1 LFLWYS
7 VEIFASIRRT
17 GVSKRALLV
26 IIGALVL
33 AACSGVTGPSRT
45 FVKGDELAYY
55 DFSQN
60 GTFEEGTYGDGAARL
75 TIQDGAY
82 NIKIASGDSTLW
94 YGQWGKPVDNVII
107 DVDARQLTESTNT
120 VYGVI
125 CRARGQVGI
134 TAADVDP
141 QLAALAA
148 ENSNVP
154 LLQPGTPE
162 ATAPETAEATLEST
176 TEAAAEGT
184 AESTLEATAD
194 VTEAATVEPTAAPTA
209 TPAPMQAATS
219 EATAEAS
226 APSALNLNNGDGYLF
241 LVGGSGRFA
250 IMRSRGRSV
259 TPLVNWTS
267 TDKVNKGA
275 ASNRIRAVCFNNYLA
290 LYVNDSFLGEA
301 TDDTY
306 TRGQV
311 GLVAAGGSRL
321 GEEVNFDNL
330 TVSSAT
336 SS

>member
-1 LFLWYS
+1 
-7 VEIFASIRRT
+7 
-17 GVSKRALLV
+17 VSKRALFMV
-26 IIGALVL
+26 MGALVL

-45 FVKGDELAYY
+45 FVKSDELAYY
-55 DFSQN
+55 DFSQI

-75 TIQDGAY
+75 IIQNGVYTI
-82 NIKIASGDSTLW
+82 KVASGDSTLW
-94 YGQWGKPVDNVII
+94 YGQWGKPVDNIII

-125 CRARGQVGI
+125 CRARGTVGI

-148 ENSNVP
+148 ENSSVP

-162 ATAPETAEATLEST
+162 ATAAE
-176 TEAAAEGT
+176 T
-184 AESTLEATAD
+184 AESTLEATTEATAEVTRESTSEATAESTLEATTD
-194 VTEAATVEPTAAPTA
+194 VTEAATVEPTA
-209 TPAPMQAATS
+209 TPESTQAAS
-219 EATAEAS
+219 GEATAEPGA
-226 APSALNLNNGDGYLF
+226 SALNLNNGDGYLF

-250 IMRSRGRSV
+250 IMRARGRSV

-275 ASNRIRAVCFNNYLA
+275 ASNRIRAVCFDNYLA

-330 TVSSAT
+330 TVSAAT

>member
-1 LFLWYS
+1 M
-7 VEIFASIRRT
+7 VM
-17 GVSKRALLV
+17 
-26 IIGALVL
+26 GALVL

-55 DFSQN
+55 DFSEN
-60 GTFEEGTYGDGAARL
+60 GTFEEGTYGDGVARL

-82 NIKIASGDSTLW
+82 NIKVASGDSTLW

-107 DVDARQLTESTNT
+107 DVDAKQLTESTNT
-120 VYGVI
+120 VYGII

-141 QLAALAA
+141 QLATLAA
-148 ENSNVP
+148 ENNNVP

-162 ATAPETAEATLEST
+162 VTAPVTAEATLEGT
-176 TEAAAEGT
+176 TEATAAATAEGT

-194 VTEAATVEPTAAPTA
+194 VTEAATVEPTAAPSA
-209 TPAPMQAATS
+209 TPAPTQAAAA
-219 EATAEAS
+219 EATAEPGA
-226 APSALNLNNGDGYLF
+226 SALNLNNGDGYLF

-330 TVSSAT
+330 TVSAAT

>member
-1 LFLWYS
+1 MIKRTLLF
-7 VEIFASIRRT
+7 
-17 GVSKRALLV
+17 VS
-26 IIGALVL
+26 GALVL

-55 DFSQN
+55 DFSES
-60 GTFEEGTYGDGAARL
+60 GTFEEGTYADGQARL
-75 TIQDGAY
+75 SIQNGVY
-82 NIKIASGDSTLW
+82 NMKIASGDSTLW

-107 DVDARQLTESTNT
+107 DVDAKQLTESSNT

-148 ENSNVP
+148 ENGGLT

-162 ATAPETAEATLEST
+162 ATAAASATAEATLE
-176 TEAAAEGT
+176 
-184 AESTLEATAD
+184 D
-194 VTEAATVEPTAAPTA
+194 
-209 TPAPMQAATS
+209 TS
-219 EATAEAS
+219 EATLEVTNEATAEPTTMPTQA
-226 APSALNLNNGDGYLF
+226 AETTAEPDASALNLNNGDGYLF

-250 IMRSRGRSV
+250 IMRARGRSV

-275 ASNRIRAVCFNNYLA
+275 SSNRIRAVCFNNYLA

-330 TVSSAT
+330 SVSAAK